1 MAQHAALKEKLAET
15 RQELM
20 EVARELD
27 RQEWSHP
34 VYAHDEEV
42 QWTAGD
48 LLRHL
53 VWAEGGML
61 RMIQQV
67 KEGGGGVPDDF
78 DLDRYNASGVKKLK
92 DKVPA
97 ELLAIMEK
105 NRQQLLAFIEGLA
118 PEDWQKE
125 GRHGSGRMMTI
136 EEVVEMIAGHEA
148 QHLEDLRRALG
159 EIGD

>member
-1 MAQHAALKEKLAET
+1 MAQHEALKEKLAET

-67 KEGGGGVPDDF
+67 KEGGSGVPDDF
-78 DLDRYNASGVKKLK
+78 DLDRYNAGGVRRLK
-92 DKVPA
+92 DKMPA
-97 ELLAIMEK
+97 ELLALMEK
-105 NRQQLLAFIEGLA
+105 NRQQLLAFMEGLA

-125 GRHGSGRMMTI
+125 GRHGSGQVMTI
-136 EEVVEMIAGHEA
+136 EEVVETIAGHEA
-148 QHLEDLRRALG
+148 QHLADLRRALG
-159 EIGD
+159 EIGE